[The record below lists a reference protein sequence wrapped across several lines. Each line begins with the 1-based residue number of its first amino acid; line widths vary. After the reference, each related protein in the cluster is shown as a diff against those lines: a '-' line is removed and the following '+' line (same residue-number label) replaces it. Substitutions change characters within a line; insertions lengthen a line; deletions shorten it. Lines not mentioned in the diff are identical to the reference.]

1 MKIVF
6 SAAKLRLKVEKTK
19 KKLNNKLR
27 IKNYFVPLHQ
37 NCEKL
42 TMGERIKKLKKIRI
56 HREGTSELLYSA
68 IAVVAIATGLW
79 YAFSTP
85 LPCIIVTVVLTVAWL
100 IALNFYRCPIRYF
113 NGDSEKLVVAPADGK
128 IVVVE
133 EAEENEYFHDKR
145 LMISIFMSPLNVHAN
160 WFPVDGRVKFVHHQN
175 GNYHKAWLPKAS
187 EENEH
192 ADIMIT
198 TPQGD
203 DILVRQIAGAMA
215 RRIVTYAKPEEE
227 CYIDQHLGFIKL
239 GSRVDVYLP
248 LTAKACVTLGQPTTG
263 DQTVI
268 AKLA

>member
-1 MKIVF
+1 
-6 SAAKLRLKVEKTK
+6 
-19 KKLNNKLR
+19 
-27 IKNYFVPLHQ
+27 
-37 NCEKL
+37 
-42 TMGERIKKLKKIRI
+42 MGERIKKLKKIRI
-56 HREGTSELLYSA
+56 HREGTNELALSA
-68 IAVVAIATGLW
+68 GLIIAIGVLLLRLFESHIPFWIFIIIFGIAW
-79 YAFSTP
+79 F
-85 LPCIIVTVVLTVAWL
+85 V
-100 IALNFYRCPIRYF
+100 ALNFYRCPIRYF
-113 NGDSEKLVVAPADGK
+113 NGDTEKLVVAPADGK

-133 EAEENEYFHDKR
+133 ETEENDYFHDKR

-160 WFPVDGRVKFVHHQN
+160 WFPVDGKVKFVKHFN

-198 TPQGD
+198 TPDGE

-227 CYIDQHLGFIKL
+227 CYIDEHMGFIKL
-239 GSRVDVYLP
+239 GSRVDVFLP
-248 LTAKACVTLGQPTTG
+248 MTARACVTINQPTTG

>member
-1 MKIVF
+1 
-6 SAAKLRLKVEKTK
+6 
-19 KKLNNKLR
+19 
-27 IKNYFVPLHQ
+27 
-37 NCEKL
+37 
-42 TMGERIKKLKKIRI
+42 MGERIKKLKKIRI

-68 IAVVAIATGLW
+68 IGIAAIIIGLR
-79 YAFSTP
+79 YLCGS
-85 LPCIIVTVVLTVAWL
+85 LIPCIPVIVILVAAWL
-100 IALNFYRCPIRYF
+100 MALNFYRCPIRYF
-113 NGDSEKLVVAPADGK
+113 NGDTEKLVVAPADGK

-198 TPQGD
+198 TPDGE
-203 DILVRQIAGAMA
+203 DILVRQIAGALA
-215 RRIVTYAKPEEE
+215 RRIVTYAKENEE
-227 CYIDQHLGFIKL
+227 CYIDEHLGFIKL

-248 LTAKACVTLGQPTTG
+248 IDTEVRCRMDQPTTG